1 MFGYNPFYDDY
12 YYYRPLRVYNPFS
25 PMTRYMSRFED
36 RMNSLFSDI
45 FEEEF
50 NNLLED
56 HSNHKDNK
64 DNKEHKEHK
73 EHKADQESQLSKEV
87 KETQGKIVK
96 SKEEEEEKSIPN
108 YYYKT
113 YSTTR
118 NYSHNGK
125 DKFEE
130 IREQTNDGENTYI
143 SKIKRIGNRW
153 VQVDEVID
161 KTGKKTTKE
170 TWHNI
175 SENEIESFENEWSL
189 RKGIENQE
197 EEIPKL
203 KSEVKEE
210 SKESKESKEEKEEKK
225 EEVKEEKKDN

>member
-25 PMTRYMSRFED
+25 PMTRYMSRLED

-56 HSNHKDNK
+56 HSNHK

-96 SKEEEEEKSIPN
+96 SKEEEDNK
-108 YYYKT
+108 
-113 YSTTR
+113 R
-118 NYSHNGK
+118 NMA
-125 DKFEE
+125 
-130 IREQTNDGENTYI
+130 
-143 SKIKRIGNRW
+143 
-153 VQVDEVID
+153 
-161 KTGKKTTKE
+161 
-170 TWHNI
+170 
-175 SENEIESFENEWSL
+175 
-189 RKGIENQE
+189 
-197 EEIPKL
+197 
-203 KSEVKEE
+203 
-210 SKESKESKEEKEEKK
+210 
-225 EEVKEEKKDN
+225 

>member
-25 PMTRYMSRFED
+25 PMTRYMSRLED

-96 SKEEEEEKSIPN
+96 SKEEEEEKEKNKRKHINPYRVLTS
-108 YYYKT
+108 
-113 YSTTR
+113 SL
-118 NYSHNGK
+118 
-125 DKFEE
+125 FCA
-130 IREQTNDGENTYI
+130 IR
-143 SKIKRIGNRW
+143 
-153 VQVDEVID
+153 
-161 KTGKKTTKE
+161 
-170 TWHNI
+170 
-175 SENEIESFENEWSL
+175 
-189 RKGIENQE
+189 
-197 EEIPKL
+197 
-203 KSEVKEE
+203 
-210 SKESKESKEEKEEKK
+210 
-225 EEVKEEKKDN
+225 